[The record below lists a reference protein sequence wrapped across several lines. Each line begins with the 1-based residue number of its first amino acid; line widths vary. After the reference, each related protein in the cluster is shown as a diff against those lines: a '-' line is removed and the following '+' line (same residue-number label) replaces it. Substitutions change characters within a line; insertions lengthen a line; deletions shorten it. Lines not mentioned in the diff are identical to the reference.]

1 MSAGRKSG
9 LALTR
14 LDCYLLVSYHARIR
28 YRDRLGYEHD
38 GIVIGDAYGH
48 WNGKFSYTL
57 TLKDPYAFSISACTP
72 EEIVEIVNWNI
83 PDEIRTDVE
92 KRTRERFEQMYFSS
106 GALLGGVPQIEI
118 LKGGLEHESEPEQGD
133 PGRASGE

>member
-57 TLKDPYAFSISACTP
+57 TLRIPMPFPSPPAPWRRSWRSSTGTFPMRSAPMLRSGRGNGSSKCTFQAA
-72 EEIVEIVNWNI
+72 
-83 PDEIRTDVE
+83 R
-92 KRTRERFEQMYFSS
+92 SL
-106 GALLGGVPQIEI
+106 GAC
-118 LKGGLEHESEPEQGD
+118 LKS
-133 PGRASGE
+133 RY